1 MIALHGIMM
10 IFLSAVGVTQGLID
24 KYYSCSF
31 IFGGD
36 FNISKSAVTNT
47 HQLLS
52 NLCDKNQWSDPVF
65 NGVDYTYHNESLG
78 NYSPIDYFFLC
89 SPNLIDSTVN
99 NQILDD
105 SENVSDHL
113 AIMCNSV
120 SNRMTADL
128 KMSE

>member
-10 IFLSAVGVTQGLID
+10 IFLSEVGVTQGLID

-78 NYSPIDYFFLC
+78 NYSPIDYFFC
-89 SPNLIDSTVN
+89 VR
-99 NQILDD
+99 QI
-105 SENVSDHL
+105 
-113 AIMCNSV
+113 
-120 SNRMTADL
+120 
-128 KMSE
+128 